1 MNGIKYKLKVIE
13 CDTYE
18 SLSKNAAM
26 MIVQQIAEKPDSVL
40 GLSTGGTPV
49 GMYKELIKL
58 YRSNQVNFEKVRT
71 FNLDEYVGLDRY
83 HPQSYHQYMYQHL
96 FKHVNLPENQ
106 RFIPLGDMDLIESEV
121 NDYEEKILKNGG
133 IDLQI
138 LGIGE
143 NGHIGFN
150 EPFTPFNQSV
160 HTVKLAESTRRANA
174 KYFSSIEEVP
184 RIAIT
189 MGIDTIMRS
198 QKIVLLISGNRKK
211 EAFQKLMSSHI
222 SEEFPAS
229 ILRLHRDVTV
239 IVDQDALF
247 ESSNQRQSSLLK

>member
-18 SLSKNAAM
+18 NLSNHAAM

-49 GMYKELIKL
+49 GMYRELIKL
-58 YRSNQVNFEKVRT
+58 YRSNHVNFGGVRT
-71 FNLDEYVGLDRY
+71 FNLDEYVGLAPD
-83 HPQSYHQYMYQHL
+83 HPQSYHQYMYHNL
-96 FKHVNLPENQ
+96 YKHVNLPENQ
-106 RFIPLGDMDLIESEV
+106 RFIPSGEKKSINSEV
-121 NDYEEKILKNGG
+121 NHYEKKIIESGG

-150 EPFTPFNQSV
+150 EPFTPFKQTV
-160 HTVKLAESTRRANA
+160 HTVKLEESTRRANA

-184 RIAIT
+184 ERAIT
-189 MGIDTIMRS
+189 MGIETIMRS
-198 QKIVLLISGNRKK
+198 KKIVLLISGFKK
-211 EAFQKLMSSHI
+211 KHAFQKLMSSQI

-229 ILRLHRDVTV
+229 ILRLHHDVTV
-239 IVDQDALF
+239 IVERDALF
-247 ESSNQRQSSLLK
+247 